1 MDKWI
6 QADHKVLVKTDETNT
21 VREPA
26 NLIGNTISFLLENSF
41 FLIAGTLAALLLA
54 NLNHDLYSNLI
65 HHSLLTNFSVG
76 TSAQLSLHFI
86 VNDVLMCFFFAM
98 AAKEIW
104 EALLPGGALSSL
116 RKAMT
121 PLFATAGGITG
132 PALIY
137 FSGTIIFD
145 RPELTRGWA
154 IPTATDIA
162 FSYLVAR
169 LIFGARHPAIPF
181 LLLLAIA
188 DDAIGLLILAI
199 FYPQG
204 DLSLLLLAGCVGGAV
219 AFNLGLR
226 RLGVTNFWLYL
237 IFAGPLSWYGFHHG
251 GVHPALALV
260 PIIPTLPHAAD
271 DQGLFAELQQPQ
283 QEQRTDAL
291 NAFEHWWKKPVEF
304 ILMLF
309 GFCNAGVLLGNVGL
323 ATGLVAAALL
333 VGKPLGIYLFTV
345 IAVKGLRLQMPEGMS
360 LRHVIVL
367 GSIAGIG
374 FTVALF
380 VSEVA
385 FGGLAS
391 SHGQALDAA
400 KMGALLSF
408 LAAGISFVLA
418 KLLRVKRVL

>member
-1 MDKWI
+1 
-6 QADHKVLVKTDETNT
+6 
-21 VREPA
+21 
-26 NLIGNTISFLLENSF
+26 
-41 FLIAGTLAALLLA
+41 
-54 NLNHDLYSNLI
+54 
-65 HHSLLTNFSVG
+65 
-76 TSAQLSLHFI
+76 
-86 VNDVLMCFFFAM
+86 MCFFFAM

-271 DQGLFAELQQPQ
+271 DQGLFVELQQPQ

-291 NAFEHWWKKPVEF
+291 NAFEQWWKKPVEF

-333 VGKPLGIYLFTV
+333 FGKPLGIYLFTV
-345 IAVKGLRLQMPEGMS
+345 IAVKCLRLQMLEGMS

-380 VSEVA
+380 
-385 FGGLAS
+385 
-391 SHGQALDAA
+391 
-400 KMGALLSF
+400 
-408 LAAGISFVLA
+408 
-418 KLLRVKRVL
+418 